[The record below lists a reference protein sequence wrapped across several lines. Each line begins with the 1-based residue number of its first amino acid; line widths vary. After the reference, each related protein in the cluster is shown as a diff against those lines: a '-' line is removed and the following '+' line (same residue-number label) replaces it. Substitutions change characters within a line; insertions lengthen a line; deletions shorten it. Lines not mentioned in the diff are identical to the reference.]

1 MIVENIMNLFKS
13 TVALAL
19 SVMSVVNVALAD
31 AVVGNPAP
39 DFTLTDSIGKQHSLK
54 DFKGKVVVLEWFNP
68 ECPFVK
74 KHYKPGAMQASQTK
88 ATSEGAVWLTINSS
102 AEGKQGHLTAEAANK
117 LKDEQKIASTAIL
130 FDPEGTVGK
139 AYGAKTTPHMFVV
152 AADGTLAYAGAID
165 DTASADSDDIP
176 NSKNYVMN
184 AVKALAEGKKVEP
197 SSTTPYGCSVKY
209 KS

>member
-1 MIVENIMNLFKS
+1 MNVFRGSL
-13 TVALAL
+13 ALAVSIL
-19 SVMSVVNVALAD
+19 GLVGSAFAD
-31 AVVGNPAP
+31 AMVGSPAP
-39 DFTLTDSIGKQHSLK
+39 DFTLTDSMGKQHSLK

-74 KHYKPGAMQASQTK
+74 KHYKPGAMQTSQQKVT
-88 ATSEGAVWLTINSS
+88 AGGAVWLTINSS

-117 LKDEQKIASTAIL
+117 LKEDQKIASTAIL

-139 AYGAKTTPHMFVV
+139 SYGAKTTPHMFVV

-165 DTASADSDDIP
+165 STASADSDDIP
-176 NSKNYVMN
+176 NSTNYVLN
-184 AVKALAEGKKVEP
+184 AVEALTAGKKVEP
-197 SSTTPYGCSVKY
+197 SSTSPYGCSVKY